1 MLIQELDNF
10 LLPFYPTSKFSRYY
24 YIRKDLFSFKLRL
37 TAKAIIKLLSHFLS
51 FLFLPFYII
60 PAILIYLFGYRIF
73 LVDLHQIG
81 IASFLDWHIRKKLL
95 SNICTKKIIV
105 FRAKHYPLANDFLLD
120 KYNSYV
126 TFLSGFFLRIICLPL
141 TYFPFLIEN
150 FFEYDISFNKTSDAK
165 KIFNDFN
172 KKYKEKTLIKFSLQ
186 EKLSYVKIINDK
198 LKIEPYKYVTL
209 HVRSSYFNNEKYESS
224 RNSNIETYFSA
235 IKFLVDTGLKVVLV
249 GDNNSQYVK
258 YLEEYFKNNFVNY
271 SNSKFRT
278 KELDI
283 FILSE
288 CFFHIGTNSGL
299 SYFSSFQGRP
309 TLYANMYYADASLG
323 FLEHDLSIFKKY
335 SKNGEMIPL
344 KDYFSMPYRRLYYR
358 QEIQSLGLVLVDNSE
373 DEIFQATKEIYMN
386 LISGQIKV
394 SKIQRNV
401 KNMIACNSFSYH
413 SASNFSNYFLL
424 NYEKYNAK

>member
-1 MLIQELDNF
+1 MLIQKLDNF
-10 LLPFYPTSKFSRYY
+10 LLPFYPTSKFGRYY
-24 YIRKDLFSFKLRL
+24 YIRKDLFSFELKP
-37 TAKAIIKLLSHFLS
+37 TAKAIIKLLSYFQS
-51 FLFLPFYII
+51 FLFLPFYLT
-60 PAILIYLFGYRIF
+60 PAIFIYLLGYRFF

-126 TFLSGFFLRIICLPL
+126 TFLSGFFLRMICLPL

-172 KKYKEKTLIKFSLQ
+172 KTHNEKTLIKFSLQ
-186 EKLSYVKIINDK
+186 EKLSYKKIIKNK
-198 LKIEPYKYVTL
+198 LNIEPYRYVTL
-209 HVRSSYFNNEKYESS
+209 HVRSSFFNNERHESS
-224 RNSNIETYFSA
+224 RNANIETYFLS
-235 IKFLVDTGLKVVLV
+235 IKYLVSLGLKVVLV
-249 GDNNSQYVK
+249 GDNNSQYIK
-258 YLEEYFKNNFVNY
+258 YLEDFFKDNFVNY
-271 SNSKFRT
+271 SNSKYRS

-283 FILSE
+283 FLLSE

-309 TLYANMYYADASLG
+309 ALYVNMYYADASLG
-323 FLEHDLSIFKKY
+323 FLEHDLTIFKKY

-344 KDYFSMPYRRLYYR
+344 KDYFSEPYRRLYYR
-358 QEIQSLGLVLVDNSE
+358 HEIQSLGIVLVDNSE
-373 DEIFQATKEIYMN
+373 DEIFQATKEIYSNM
-386 LISGQIKV
+386 IRGEIKV

-401 KNMIACNSFSYH
+401 KSMISCDSFSYH
-413 SASNFSNYFLL
+413 SVSNFSNYFLL
-424 NYEKYNAK
+424 NYGK